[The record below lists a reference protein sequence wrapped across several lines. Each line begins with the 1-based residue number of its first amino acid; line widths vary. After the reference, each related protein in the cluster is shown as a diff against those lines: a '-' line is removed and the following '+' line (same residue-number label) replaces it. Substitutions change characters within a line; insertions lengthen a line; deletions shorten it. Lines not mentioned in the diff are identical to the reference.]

1 MSLRIAIDA
10 SRATVVHMTGTEY
23 YSRELIRHLIELNNT
38 LEAPHQLDLFFRD
51 QPEPNLFPE
60 SEYATA
66 HVIPFPRLWTHWR
79 LAASL
84 FQEHPDLTF
93 VPAHTLPLVFPGN
106 SVVTV
111 HDLGY
116 KYFPD
121 THTDA
126 HRRYLDF
133 TTRYSAKRAS
143 IILTDSHA
151 TAKDLKEFYDV
162 PTEKI
167 RVIYPGV
174 ERPSESPELDI
185 FRKYHIPFRYFL
197 FLGTLQ
203 PRKNIKRIVEAYAMW
218 RDANPDKRIA
228 LVLAGKKGWLFDEA
242 WIDGVDGVYVTGYI
256 DEVDKGDLIRHA
268 TALVFPSLY
277 EGFGFPAVEAMLCGT
292 PVIASDSSS
301 LVELVDDAGI
311 LVNPLEVAEIAASM
325 DLLTQTPFLR
335 KKLGVKGLAQ
345 GAKFTWDKAAVQ
357 TMKALEEAA
366 TM

>member
-1 MSLRIAIDA
+1 MPLRIAVDA
-10 SRATVVHMTGTEY
+10 SRATVEHTTGTEY
-23 YSRELIRHLIELNNT
+23 YSRELIRHLIELNDT
-38 LEAPHQLDLFFRD
+38 LEKPHQLDLFFRD
-51 QPEPNLFPE
+51 QPIANMFPE
-60 SEYATA
+60 SEHVAK

-84 FQEHPDLTF
+84 FHEQPDLTF
-93 VPAHTLPLVFPGN
+93 VPSHTLPLVFPGN

-121 THTDA
+121 AHTEA
-126 HRRYLDF
+126 QRRYLDF
-133 TTRYSAKRAS
+133 TTRYSANRAT
-143 IILTDSHA
+143 IVLADSYA
-151 TAKDLKEFYDV
+151 TAEDLTVFYEV
-162 PTEKI
+162 PEEKI

-174 ERPSESPELDI
+174 ERPPDSPELDI
-185 FRKYHIPFRYFL
+185 FRKYRIPFRYFL

-203 PRKNIKRIVEAYAMW
+203 PRKNIRRIVEAYTMW

-242 WIDGVDGVYVTGYI
+242 WVEGVEGVYVTGYI

-292 PVIASDSSS
+292 PVIASDTSS

-335 KKLGVKGLAQ
+335 KKLGVKGMAQ
-345 GAKFTWDKAAVQ
+345 GAKFTWKKAAEE

-366 TM
+366 AG